1 MPRHLYYV
9 VTPGLLPG
17 LITFLFAEWISTVC
31 FLFHWCLDSAVQ
43 RNTCVQSASAQVNPV
58 DAPLGV
64 VQPARV
70 FAEPALPVGVA
81 RLARPWTPPQQTG
94 RSFVRSF
101 VLSSEF
107 FVPMKRSVRIAV
119 LDGMDGRTIFARTP
133 FISTFYELFEKF
145 FYFSSFHLK
154 AWDAIISIKMNGS
167 YRTELSSF
175 SWDGCQIFYWLI
187 SKNHC
192 VII

>member
-1 MPRHLYYV
+1 MPFKETPAYNPRRRKSILSMRHSVSSNRLESSPSLHCLSV
-9 VTPGLLPG
+9 SLGSQDLGHLL
-17 LITFLFAEWISTVC
+17 
-31 FLFHWCLDSAVQ
+31 
-43 RNTCVQSASAQVNPV
+43 NKQV
-58 DAPLGV
+58 G
-64 VQPARV
+64 
-70 FAEPALPVGVA
+70 
-81 RLARPWTPPQQTG
+81 RL
-94 RSFVRSF
+94 FVRSF